1 MNRVSEQVA
10 IVGIG
15 RTAFSRDKVSSR
27 TPSDLA
33 IEAIRAAISDAGLS
47 PSDID
52 GMGSFSMN
60 DSVTFG
66 QAAHALGIQDLRWNL
81 DVYAGGFGSF
91 VSVQAAA
98 SALKAGDCTYAV
110 VYRSLCGRSGLRYGD
125 GEAMASLASHRDQE
139 YDYPSGYVI
148 PPQWFAMWAAR
159 HQHEFGTTEADL
171 GAIAINTRAH
181 ASLNKH
187 AVMRR
192 PISIDDYMDSP
203 MVSSPLRIL
212 DCSLEVDGGCAIVMT
227 TLDRARDLPHAP
239 VVVRAGEASFNAGV
253 SFNDWPDFTQ
263 MFSHKIADR
272 FWAKAGVRPK
282 DVDVACIYDCFTY
295 TVMTVMEGMGFFQP
309 GEGGSFFRDG
319 RATFGGDVVV
329 NPHGG
334 LLSEGYIHGFNHHLE
349 AVVQLRG
356 DAADR
361 QVDDCRNVLVTG
373 GGGPSGG
380 AFLYTTDG

>member
-1 MNRVSEQVA
+1 VSGEVA

-15 RTAFSRDKVSSR
+15 RTAFSRDKVSPR
-27 TPSDLA
+27 TPMGLA
-33 IEAIRAAISDAGLS
+33 TEAIRAAILDAGLT
-47 PSDID
+47 PGDID

-81 DVYAGGFGSF
+81 DVYAGGFGSY

-98 SALKAGDCTYAV
+98 SALRSGECTYAV

-125 GEAMASLASHRDQE
+125 GDAMATLASHVDQE
-139 YDYPSGYVI
+139 FDYPSGYVI

-159 HQHEFGTTEADL
+159 HQHEYGTTEDDL

-181 ASLNKH
+181 AVDN
-187 AVMRR
+187 AFAMMRS
-192 PISIDDYMDSP
+192 PMTMDDYRASP
-203 MVSSPLRIL
+203 MVSTPLRIV
-212 DCSLEVDGGCAIVMT
+212 DCSLEVDGACAVVMT
-227 TLDRARDLPHAP
+227 TLDRARDCAHPP
-239 VVVRAGEASFNAGV
+239 VVIRAGEGSFNAGV

-263 MFSHKIADR
+263 MFSHRIADR
-272 FWAKAGVRPK
+272 FWAMAGIGPS

-295 TVMTVMEGMGFFQP
+295 TVMTVMEGMGFFKP
-309 GEGGSFFRDG
+309 GEGGDFFRDG
-319 RATFGGDVVV
+319 RATYGGDVVV

-349 AVVQLRG
+349 AVTQLRG
-356 DAADR
+356 DAGSR
-361 QVDDCRNVLVTG
+361 QVADCRTVLVTG

-380 AFLYTTDG
+380 AFLYTRDVDA